1 MNSGIRFDARLI
13 IAVAVIF
20 CAVAFYAVFPTAVE
34 EQPVTQRPQSENLL
48 SWEELAAHAGLTGL
62 KFKTLKEYQVDGT
75 YDGFRGYFDL
85 VQASIQLTP
94 EEWTRL
100 ESGGHPMLNPW
111 TTGKIDDKTWKG
123 TVDLILDA
131 EDETNAE
138 PKAKTVDYDE
148 FMKGAPIYRSGAPPR
163 ARKVDASR
171 LEMNDKAVIL
181 YRPDLHSRRLYMLSP
196 NADGKSGVLYYFYT
210 RYTS

>member
-1 MNSGIRFDARLI
+1 MNSGLRFDVRLI
-13 IAVAVIF
+13 IAAAVIF
-20 CAVAFYAVFPTAVE
+20 CAVFPAAAE

-48 SWEELAAHAGLTGL
+48 SWEELTAHAGLTGL
-62 KFKTLKEYQVDGT
+62 KLKTLKEYQVDGA

-85 VQASIQLTP
+85 IQASIQLTP

-111 TTGKIDDKTWKG
+111 TTGKIDEKTWKG
-123 TVDLILDA
+123 TVDLIL
-131 EDETNAE
+131 EDETEAD
-138 PKAKTVDYDE
+138 PKAKPFDYDA
-148 FMKGAPIYRSGAPPR
+148 FRKGATMYSSGRPIR

-171 LEMNDKAVIL
+171 LNMTDKAVIL
-181 YRPDLHSRRLYMLSP
+181 YRPDLHSTRLYILSP